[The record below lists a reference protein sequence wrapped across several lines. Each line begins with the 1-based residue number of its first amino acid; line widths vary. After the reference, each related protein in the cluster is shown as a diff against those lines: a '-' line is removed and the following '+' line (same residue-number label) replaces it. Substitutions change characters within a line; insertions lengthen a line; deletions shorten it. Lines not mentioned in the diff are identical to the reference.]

1 MNKWLRRVWDYT
13 NFSRNTTLKI
23 ISILFSIMFWFYVMG
38 DINPEVTTAI
48 ENLPVELLN
57 VAELSESG
65 LVIVGQTDFTAQ
77 VKITGRRNDVY
88 KVSSEAVKI
97 SADTRGFQAGINS
110 IPLEI
115 SVPASVRLSDFAP
128 KQIKLELDRVV
139 QKPKPVQILRV
150 NRPLDG
156 FTTEPPQVEP
166 REVLVTGP
174 ESFVNTV
181 EKVMGEIDI
190 GGLTSPVSRNV
201 ALRAM
206 DGDGKEV
213 GGVSLGQAY
222 AEVYLPVYRFGSLPV
237 IPDLLGEAAEGYRI
251 VAVEVEPQTVY
262 LQGDQTALDALETIS
277 TEQLDISGIS
287 QSLETTVGLVVPE
300 GLTAPYQTEPLK
312 LTVRVEAVRTK
323 ELVMDA
329 GALILE
335 NLEDGLDTNLAEIEL
350 VIAVKIRDVSS
361 VLESIN
367 PANIF
372 LTADLEGLGPG
383 VHEVPIGYRDGEYLE
398 VEISPEVLEIEIV
411 EEEENQ
417 ETQESGE
424 GDRT

>member
-1 MNKWLRRVWDYT
+1 MNKWLRRVWEYT

-23 ISILFSIMFWFYVMG
+23 ISIAFSIMFWFYVMG

-88 KVSSEAVKI
+88 KVSSEAIKI

-174 ESFVNTV
+174 ESFVNAV

-190 GGLTSPVSRNV
+190 GGLTAPVSRNV

-237 IPDLLGEAAEGYRI
+237 VPDLLGEAAEGYRV
-251 VAVEVEPQTVY
+251 VAVEVEPRTVY
-262 LQGDQTALDALETIS
+262 LQGDQTALDALEAIS

-350 VIAVKIRDVSS
+350 AIAVKIRDVSS

-367 PANIF
+367 PANLF

-383 VHEVPIGYRDGEYLE
+383 IHEVPIGYRDGEYLE
-398 VEISPEVLEIEIV
+398 VEISPKVLEIEIV
-411 EEEENQ
+411 EEDETQ